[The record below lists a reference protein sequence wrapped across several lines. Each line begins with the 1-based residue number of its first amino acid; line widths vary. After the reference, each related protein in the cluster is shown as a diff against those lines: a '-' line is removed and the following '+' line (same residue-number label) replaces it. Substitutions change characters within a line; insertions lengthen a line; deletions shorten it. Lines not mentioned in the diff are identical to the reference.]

1 MTPRKPND
9 EAISAVAK
17 ILGARGGTKRGQRM
31 TAEER
36 SASARFAGRHRWGAK
51 QAGSWRDLIEETL
64 VTAQATTPKPK
75 RQRRGKGQPKT
86 GGG

>member
-1 MTPRKPND
+1 MTARKPND

-51 QAGSWRDLIEETL
+51 QAGSWRDLIGETSVAAQ
-64 VTAQATTPKPK
+64 VTVPKPK
-75 RQRRGKGQPKT
+75 RQRRGKA
-86 GGG
+86 